1 MRIAPALALPLLLF
15 MPQLARSQSR
25 DGDFRWERRLG
36 SGQVVH
42 ARNVNGD
49 ISVTPS
55 SSGRVEIVGV
65 RRGSGR
71 SADRLN
77 ALVTETS
84 DGVIVCIVR
93 VDADDECDGNGY
105 HHRSHDDDD
114 NDWGRASMNL
124 EIRLPSN
131 VEIDAS
137 SVSGNVDVVGA
148 QGHVRAASVSG
159 DVRLDGLRATSV
171 EARTVSGEITA
182 AVETLTG
189 SGALSFK
196 SVSGDVKLDLPRNLD
211 ADLSMSSVSGQL
223 DSEFQMTLGGGRTSR
238 RRIEARIG
246 RGGRE
251 LSLTTVSGDV
261 RLKMHRD

>member
-1 MRIAPALALPLLLF
+1 MRIASAIALSLLCV
-15 MPQLARSQSR
+15 PQIARSQNR
-25 DGDFRWERRLG
+25 DRDDDLRWDRRLAA
-36 SGQVVH
+36 GQRVH
-42 ARNVNGD
+42 ARNINGD

-65 RRGSGR
+65 RRGSSR

-77 ALVTETS
+77 VAVAETS
-84 DGVIVCIVR
+84 DGIMVCVVR
-93 VDADDECDGNGY
+93 ADSDDECDGNGY
-105 HHRSHDDDD
+105 HNRGDD

-124 EIRLPSN
+124 EIKVPSS

-148 QGHVRAASVSG
+148 QGNVRAGSVSG
-159 DVRLDGLRATSV
+159 DVRLERLRASSI
-171 EARTVSGEITA
+171 EARTVSGEISA
-182 AVETLTG
+182 SVESL
-189 SGALSFK
+189 SGNGPLSFK
-196 SVSGDVKLDLPRNLD
+196 SVSGDVKLELPRNFD

-223 DSEFQMTLGGGRTSR
+223 DSEYQMTLGGRTSR

-251 LSLTTVSGDV
+251 LDVTTVSGDV
-261 RLKMHRD
+261 RLKMNRD

>member
-1 MRIAPALALPLLLF
+1 MRIAPVLALPLLLCV
-15 MPQLARSQSR
+15 PRLAHSQNR

-42 ARNVNGD
+42 ARNINGD

-65 RRGSGR
+65 RRGSSR

-77 ALVTETS
+77 AAVTETS
-84 DGVIVCIVR
+84 DGIIVCIVR
-93 VDADDECDGNGY
+93 VDSDDECDGDGY
-105 HHRSHDDDD
+105 HHRGNNDRDDD
-114 NDWGRASMNL
+114 WGNASMNL

-148 QGHVRAASVSG
+148 QGDVKAGSVSG
-159 DVRLDGLRATSV
+159 DIRMDGLRATSI

-182 AVETLTG
+182 GVESL
-189 SGALSFK
+189 SGGGPLSFK
-196 SVSGDVKLDLPRNLD
+196 TVSGDVKLDLPRSLD

-223 DSEFQMTLGGGRTSR
+223 DSEFQMTLGGRMSR

-246 RGGRE
+246 RGGRA
-251 LSLTTVSGDV
+251 LTLTTVSGDV
-261 RLKMHRD
+261 RLKVHRD

>member
-1 MRIAPALALPLLLF
+1 MRIALAVTLPLLLCA
-15 MPQLARSQSR
+15 PQLARSQGR

-36 SGQVVH
+36 AGQVVH
-42 ARNVNGD
+42 ARNINGD

-55 SSGRVEIVGV
+55 SSGRVEIVGI
-65 RRGSGR
+65 RRGSSR

-77 ALVTETS
+77 AAVTETS
-84 DGVIVCIVR
+84 DGIIVCIVR
-93 VDADDECDGNGY
+93 VDADDECDGNGN
-105 HHRSHDDDD
+105 RRRNSDD
-114 NDWGRASMNL
+114 NDDWGNASMNL

-148 QGHVRAASVSG
+148 QGDVRAGSVSG
-159 DVRLDGLRATSV
+159 DIRLDGLRATSI
-171 EARTVSGEITA
+171 EARTVSGEIVA
-182 AVETLTG
+182 GVESLTG
-189 SGALSFK
+189 NGPLSFK

-223 DSEFQMTLGGGRTSR
+223 DSEFQMTLGGRTSR

>member
-1 MRIAPALALPLLLF
+1 MRIALALALPLLLCA
-15 MPQLARSQSR
+15 PSLARSQDR

-36 SGQVVH
+36 AGQVVH
-42 ARNVNGD
+42 ARNINGD
-49 ISVTPS
+49 ISVTTS

-71 SADRLN
+71 SATRLN
-77 ALVTETS
+77 AAVTETS
-84 DGVIVCIVR
+84 DGIIVCIVR

-105 HHRSHDDDD
+105 HHRGNNDDD
-114 NDWGRASMNL
+114 DWGRASMNL

-148 QGHVRAASVSG
+148 QGDVRAGSVSG
-159 DVRLDGLRATSV
+159 DIRLDALRATSI
-171 EARTVSGEITA
+171 EARTVSGGITA
-182 AVETLTG
+182 GVESLTG
-189 SGALSFK
+189 NGPLSFK

-223 DSEFQMTLGGGRTSR
+223 DSEFQMTLGGRTSR

-261 RLKMHRD
+261 RLKIHRD

>member
-1 MRIAPALALPLLLF
+1 MRIALALGLPLILCA
-15 MPQLARSQSR
+15 PQLARSQSR
-25 DGDFRWERRLG
+25 DGDFHWERRLG

-42 ARNVNGD
+42 ARNINGD

-65 RRGSGR
+65 RRGSSR

-77 ALVTETS
+77 AAVTETS
-84 DGVIVCIVR
+84 DGIIVCIVR
-93 VDADDECDGNGY
+93 VDSDDECDGNGNR
-105 HHRSHDDDD
+105 HHSNDDD
-114 NDWGRASMNL
+114 DWGRASMNL

-137 SVSGNVDVVGA
+137 SVSGTVEVVGA
-148 QGHVRAASVSG
+148 QGDVRAGSVSG
-159 DVRLDGLRATSV
+159 DIRMDGLRATSI
-171 EARTVSGEITA
+171 EARTVSGEIIA
-182 AVETLTG
+182 GVESLTG
-189 SGALSFK
+189 SGPLSFK

-223 DSEFQMTLGGGRTSR
+223 DSEFQMTLGGRSSR
-238 RRIEARIG
+238 RRIVARIG

-261 RLKMHRD
+261 RLKVHRD

>member
-1 MRIAPALALPLLLF
+1 MRIAPVLGLSLLCLP
-15 MPQLARSQSR
+15 QIARSQNR

-42 ARNVNGD
+42 ARNINGD

-55 SSGRVEIVGV
+55 SSGRVEIVGI
-65 RRGSGR
+65 RRGSSR

-77 ALVTETS
+77 AAVSETS
-84 DGVIVCIVR
+84 DGIIVCIIR
-93 VDADDECDGNGY
+93 VDSDDECDGNGQ
-105 HHRSHDDDD
+105 HRRGNDDDD
-114 NDWGRASMNL
+114 WGRGSMNL

-137 SVSGNVDVVGA
+137 SVSGNVEVTGA
-148 QGHVRAASVSG
+148 QGDVRAGSVSG
-159 DVRLDGLRATSV
+159 DIRLDGLRATSI

-182 AVETLTG
+182 AVESLTG
-189 SGALSFK
+189 SGPLSFK

-223 DSEFQMTLGGGRTSR
+223 DSEFQMTLGGRTSR

-261 RLKMHRD
+261 RIKMH

>member
-1 MRIAPALALPLLLF
+1 MRLASAFALSLLLCV
-15 MPQLARSQSR
+15 PQLARSQSR

-36 SGQVVH
+36 AGQVVH
-42 ARNVNGD
+42 ARNINGD

-65 RRGSGR
+65 RRGSSR

-77 ALVTETS
+77 AAVTETS
-84 DGVIVCIVR
+84 DGIIVCIVR
-93 VDADDECDGNGY
+93 VDGDDECDGNGY
-105 HHRSHDDDD
+105 HRRSNDD
-114 NDWGRASMNL
+114 NDDWGNASMNL

-131 VEIDAS
+131 VAIDAS
-137 SVSGNVDVVGA
+137 SVSGNVDVSGA
-148 QGHVRAASVSG
+148 QGDVRAGSVSG
-159 DVRLDGLRATSV
+159 DIRLDGLRATSI

-182 AVETLTG
+182 AVESL
-189 SGALSFK
+189 SGDGPLSFK

-211 ADLSMSSVSGQL
+211 ANLSMSSVSGQL
-223 DSEFQMTLGGGRTSR
+223 DSEFQMTLGGRTSR

-251 LSLTTVSGDV
+251 LNLTTVSGDV

>member
-1 MRIAPALALPLLLF
+1 MRITLTLAVPLLLCA
-15 MPQLARSQSR
+15 PELAHSQNR
-25 DGDFRWERRLG
+25 DGDFHWERRLG

-42 ARNVNGD
+42 ARNINGD

-65 RRGSGR
+65 RRGSSR

-77 ALVTETS
+77 VAITETS
-84 DGVIVCIVR
+84 DGIIACIVR
-93 VDADDECDGNGY
+93 VDSDDECDGNGNR
-105 HHRSHDDDD
+105 HHSNDDDD
-114 NDWGRASMNL
+114 WGNASMNL

-137 SVSGNVDVVGA
+137 SVSGGVEVVGA
-148 QGHVRAASVSG
+148 QGDVRAGSVSG
-159 DVRLDGLRATSV
+159 DIRLDGLRATSI
-171 EARTVSGEITA
+171 EARSVSGEITA
-182 AVETLTG
+182 GVESLTG
-189 SGALSFK
+189 RGPLSFK
-196 SVSGDVKLDLPRNLD
+196 TVSGDVKLDLPRNLD

-223 DSEFQMTLGGGRTSR
+223 DSEFQMTLGGRTSR

-261 RLKMHRD
+261 RLKIHRD